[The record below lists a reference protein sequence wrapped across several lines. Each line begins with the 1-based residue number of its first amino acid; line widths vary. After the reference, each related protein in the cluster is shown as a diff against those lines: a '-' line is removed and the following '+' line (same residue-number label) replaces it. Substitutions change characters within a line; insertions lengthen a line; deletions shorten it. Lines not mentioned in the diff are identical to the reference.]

1 MEIRIDLDDGK
12 YTYLLDEQGRQI
24 VYRHGEPWRDI
35 TGDKFILL
43 MAMEIDELRK
53 KLKQFTS
60 V

>member
-12 YTYLLDEQGRQI
+12 YTYLLDEQGQR
-24 VYRHGEPWRDI
+24 VLRYGEPWRDI